1 MYYFVNDLLQ
11 PTLIGITALGWNT
24 VSCSDLRLL
33 WLKNENF
40 LHLTLIYA
48 KKNLDRP
55 KILFCQWMHPP
66 IKFILK
72 NCTCFSFICIYLL
85 YHNSMK
91 KMFND
96 NNESFPNIFNVSFTF
111 KGFSVWHSSL
121 QNNFRTLNVKHS
133 LVFMGS
139 FSGALSILF
148 FKMQI
153 HQVCWILQ

>member
-1 MYYFVNDLLQ
+1 MTSCSPPV
-11 PTLIGITALGWNT
+11 PATLIGITALGWNT
-24 VSCSDLRLL
+24 VSCSDLQLL

-55 KILFCQWMHPP
+55 KILFCQWMPP

-72 NCTCFSFICIYLL
+72 NCTCFSFICIYVP

-121 QNNFRTLNVKHS
+121 QNNFPTLNVTHS